1 MADGG
6 ALCGLASR
14 RPAGTAEPRRRE
26 GILSARVRPH
36 RDAGG
41 RPAGQQPAGQP
52 AAELAVR
59 VVPCPEA
66 GLLYSLAMPPRRPA
80 AVRESPAPPEQ
91 WLLLIYR
98 VPSESS
104 RARVAVWRDLKR
116 LGGLYLQ
123 QAVCVLPDREDV
135 RRSVARIRAR
145 IDELGGSSV
154 FITLRDIEME
164 VRDQF
169 VAGFRSNSEKEYAE
183 IIEECETKFVKE
195 IEFERF
201 RQNYSFEEAEE
212 IRQDLEKLRR
222 WLAKVEGRDWMHADG
237 RTEARDHVAR
247 CAALLE
253 QFEADVYERATGH
266 DSE

>member
-1 MADGG
+1 
-6 ALCGLASR
+6 
-14 RPAGTAEPRRRE
+14 
-26 GILSARVRPH
+26 
-36 RDAGG
+36 
-41 RPAGQQPAGQP
+41 
-52 AAELAVR
+52 
-59 VVPCPEA
+59 
-66 GLLYSLAMPPRRPA
+66 MPPRRP
-80 AVRESPAPPEQ
+80 VTGPDSPAQPEQ

-123 QAVCVLPDREDV
+123 QAVCVLPDREEL
-135 RRSVARIRAR
+135 RRSVARIRTR

-154 FITLRDIEME
+154 FITLRDIEPE

-169 VAGFRSNSEKEYAE
+169 VAGFRSNSGKEYAE
-183 IIEECETKFVKE
+183 IIEECETKFFKE

-222 WLAKVEGRDWMHADG
+222 WLAKVEGRDWMQADG
-237 RTEARDHVAR
+237 RTEARDQVAR
-247 CAALLE
+247 CAVLLE
-253 QFEADVYERATGH
+253 QFEAEVYERATGH